1 MDVEIEKRIAKLE
14 KTLESE
20 EKIARFERIATR
32 IGGVLILLVTLLLIL
47 LNKLDD
53 VVLTIV
59 RVISHA
65 LGH

>member
-1 MDVEIEKRIAKLE
+1 MDVEIEKRIARLE
-14 KTLESE
+14 KNLDSE

-32 IGGVLILLVTLLLIL
+32 IGGVLILLITLLLIL

-53 VVLTIV
+53 VVLTIS
-59 RVISHA
+59 RVITHA